1 MCIFI
6 KQKNFNS
13 CAGCAGTI
21 LNNIERKYL
30 RINNK
35 VPEVEKLEN
44 LIVDE
49 MIDPRKL
56 RLNSE
61 IESVDCVLFVTLGK
75 EKRIDEK
82 CLIRYVESA
91 KEIVTYGGK
100 IFIIQEISELMDSV
114 ARKCGL
120 KVDVKNLSWKYM
132 KHFKP
137 SKKNHLHYRPCDAK
151 LYTFSVPE
159 NSI

>member
-1 MCIFI
+1 M
-6 KQKNFNS
+6 
-13 CAGCAGTI
+13 
-21 LNNIERKYL
+21 
-30 RINNK
+30 
-35 VPEVEKLEN
+35 PEVEKLEN

-91 KEIVTYGGK
+91 SNLFNFALKK
-100 IFIIQEISELMDSV
+100 IIHI
-114 ARKCGL
+114 
-120 KVDVKNLSWKYM
+120 KVKALF
-132 KHFKP
+132 H
-137 SKKNHLHYRPCDAK
+137 SKKNRYK
-151 LYTFSVPE
+151 
-159 NSI
+159 